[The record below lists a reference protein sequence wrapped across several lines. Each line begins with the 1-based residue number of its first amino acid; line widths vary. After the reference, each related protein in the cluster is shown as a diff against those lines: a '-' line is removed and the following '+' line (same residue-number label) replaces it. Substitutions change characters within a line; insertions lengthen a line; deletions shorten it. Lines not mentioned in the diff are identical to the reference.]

1 MRTQYERRDARGHK
15 RIIMKE
21 WDKNMDK
28 LALKQWKI
36 ESKRSHEESGVIWW
50 ATDNS
55 AHSQVEVSGSMCLDR
70 SARVA
75 TDNKLLETIVSEMD
89 VVRGVLPCS
98 VED

>member
-1 MRTQYERRDARGHK
+1 
-15 RIIMKE
+15 
-21 WDKNMDK
+21 MDM
-28 LALKQWKI
+28 AAMKQWQI
-36 ESKRSHEESGVIWW
+36 ESKRAHEESGVIWW